1 MKKQLLTIAMAGLIG
16 LSFNVTADETAFNT
30 AEKAVEY
37 RQKALS
43 VMKENFSAMAG
54 MVKGEVEYNADFFQR
69 RANDFEKMSGIPWAG
84 FAVEGAMP
92 GDNSDALSEIWD
104 NWEDFQQRANDL
116 QEYAAKLAEVSQ
128 EGSLDAIKPVFM
140 NTAETCKGCHDNYKD

>member
-1 MKKQLLTIAMAGLIG
+1 MKKQLLTLVMAGLMG
-16 LSFNVTADETAFNT
+16 LSFHTNADETAFNSG
-30 AEKAVEY
+30 EKAVEY

-43 VMKENFSAMAG
+43 VMKENFATMAA

-69 RANDFEKMSGIPWAG
+69 RANDFEKMSSIPWAG

-92 GDNSDALSEIWD
+92 GDNSDALTAIWD
-104 NWEDFQQRANDL
+104 NWEDFQQRASDL

-128 EGSLDAIKPVFM
+128 QGSLEAIKPVFM